1 MEKVLNTCLVVNTDS
16 SEGQRAMEIFREQY
30 NKAGLTEGAAW
41 ILNNHPV
48 FAEYLRMGI
57 SLFSKERP
65 EYFLV
70 RPALEADFITPEE
83 INKAYPD
90 VVYADAQIAHLV
102 RSLPSIG
109 ELKWRKQFGYA
120 VMPAPPKAMSLL
132 DIRANNVNDFYSRS
146 GGWYAGRRFASDDE
160 TSPGWLAIKKTPVV
174 NSFNREWDSQ
184 KRLLLPSER
193 IPNVAEMSWF
203 ITTYFAVRG
212 VRLFQDVFVRTSSLE
227 SDRGPVHV
235 GLFASKGLRVN
246 YSGAQICDGDIG
258 LSAAWNL

>member
-1 MEKVLNTCLVVNTDS
+1 MLSLIEIASFKTHFETSFAGPSKGPVKLVSNRGVPSPSDLGEYWEECRMEKVLNTCLVVNTDS

-120 VMPAPPKAMSLL
+120 EMPAPPKAMSLL

-184 KRLLLPSER
+184 KRLLLRSE
-193 IPNVAEMSWF
+193 EH
-203 ITTYFAVRG
+203 T
-212 VRLFQDVFVRTSSLE
+212 
-227 SDRGPVHV
+227 
-235 GLFASKGLRVN
+235 
-246 YSGAQICDGDIG
+246 
-258 LSAAWNL
+258 